1 MTEFEITRIP
11 RYGSKSSYAHFD
23 HRVSFAEAQAKI
35 LDPEYVSHHAFYP
48 LISNEIISVR
58 YRGGKRSCKVRNI
71 AYASHFDHR
80 VYQYYSYLWSDLYN
94 RKAAEG
100 GFNDAAVAYRSSLLS
115 DSAVVASSNI
125 SSAKI
130 AFNYLR
136 NQDSTFVLTGDFE
149 SFFDNL
155 NHAYLMRSLRSL
167 FPNGCLPD
175 DHYQVIK
182 NILHYSCWPFAD
194 LAVRHNLPWP
204 AIEPT
209 RGRMISDAAIELRF
223 KTIRELNKLDVI
235 LPKTEFLAN
244 KRKVI
249 TRPWKRKGVA
259 LGIPQGLAASGVLA
273 NIYMADIDMKVRLAV
288 ERVGGLYLRYCDDFF
303 IAVPKSGFDALVE
316 AINLMAGVDSVK
328 LQPEKTKVFQVDCG
342 GVAQLDFESVRA
354 GEVLS
359 YSGARPAQKVSF
371 LGFDFDGR
379 VVRLRQSTVGRY
391 HRHLNEAAS
400 AIARSNNGEG
410 RHASKKRVSALYQHY
425 SPLGIKGRRLCPSS
439 GAGSSAISRYGNF
452 LSYVARAQKAF
463 PDDPIAPDE
472 AKIYRKIKRL
482 SAR

>member
-1 MTEFEITRIP
+1 MTEFDITRIP

-23 HRVSFAEAQAKI
+23 HRVSFAEARGKI
-35 LDPEYVSHHAFYP
+35 LDPEYISHHASYP
-48 LISNEIISVR
+48 LISNEIVSVR
-58 YRGGKRSCKVRNI
+58 YRGGKCCYKVRNI

-94 RKAAEG
+94 KKAIAE
-100 GFNDAAVAYRSSLLS
+100 GFNDVAVAYRSTLS
-115 DSAVVASSNI
+115 SGVAVKSASNI
-125 SSAKI
+125 SSAKK
-130 AFNYLR
+130 AFDYILER
-136 NQDSTFVLTGDFE
+136 DSVFVLTGDFK

-155 NHAYLMRSLRSL
+155 NHTYLMRSLRSL
-167 FPNGCLPD
+167 FPDGRLPD

-182 NILHYSCWPFAD
+182 NVLRYSCWPIAD
-194 LAVRHNLPWP
+194 LAVRHELPWP
-204 AIEPT
+204 AIDPAREK
-209 RGRMISDAAIELRF
+209 MISDTAIELRF
-223 KTIRELNKLDVI
+223 KSIRELNKLDVI
-235 LPKTEFLAN
+235 LPKAEFLAN
-244 KRKVI
+244 KSIVI
-249 TRPWKRKGVA
+249 TRPWSQDGTA

-273 NIYMADIDMKVRLAV
+273 NIYMADIDRKVSLVV
-288 ERVGGLYLRYCDDFF
+288 ERVGGLYLRYCDDFI

-316 AINLMAGVDSVK
+316 AINLMAVVDSVK
-328 LQPEKTKVFQVDCG
+328 LQPEKTKVFWVDGG
-342 GVAQLDFESVRA
+342 GVAQLDFESACA

-359 YSGARPAQKVSF
+359 YFGAHPARKVSF

-391 HRHLNEAAS
+391 HRHLYEAAS
-400 AIARSNNGEG
+400 AIARSNQGEG

-425 SPLGIKGRRLCPSS
+425 SPLGVKGRALCPSDD
-439 GAGSSAISRYGNF
+439 AGSSAIFRYGNF

-463 PDDPIAPDE
+463 PNDPIAPDE

>member
-1 MTEFEITRIP
+1 MTELEITRSP

-35 LDPEYVSHHAFYP
+35 LDPGYVSHHAFYP

-94 RKAAEG
+94 RKAAEE
-100 GFNDAAVAYRSSLLS
+100 GFSDAAVAYRSSLSS
-115 DSAVVASSNI
+115 DGAVVAASNI
-125 SSAKI
+125 SSAKK
-130 AFNYLR
+130 AFSYLR

-167 FPNGCLPD
+167 FPNGRLPD

-182 NILHYSCWPFAD
+182 NILRYSCWPFAD
-194 LAVRHNLPWP
+194 LADRHNLPWP
-204 AIEPT
+204 AIEPAQ
-209 RGRMISDAAIELRF
+209 GKMISDAAIDLRF

-235 LPKTEFLAN
+235 LPKSEFLAN
-244 KRKVI
+244 KNKVI
-249 TRPWKRKGVA
+249 TRPWKRKGAA

-273 NIYMADIDMKVRLAV
+273 NIYMADIDMKVRLVV
-288 ERVGGLYLRYCDDFF
+288 ERVSGLYLRYCDDF
-303 IAVPKSGFDALVE
+303 IISVPKSGFDALVE
-316 AINLMAGVDSVK
+316 AINPMADVDSVK
-328 LQPEKTKVFQVDCG
+328 LQPEKTKVFRIDCG
-342 GVAQLDFESVRA
+342 RVAQLDFENVCV
-354 GEVLS
+354 GEALS
-359 YSGARPAQKVSF
+359 YSGAHPAQKVSF

-379 VVRLRQSTVGRY
+379 IVRLRQSTVGRY
-391 HRHLNEAAS
+391 SKRLREAAT
-400 AIARSNNGEG
+400 AIARSNQGEG
-410 RHASKKRVSALYQHY
+410 KRASKKRVSALYQHY
-425 SPLGIKGRRLCPSS
+425 SPLGIKGRRLCPS
-439 GAGSSAISRYGNF
+439 GDADPSAFSRYGNF

-463 PDDPIAPDE
+463 PNDPIAPDE
-472 AKIYRKIKRL
+472 AKVYRKIKRL

>member
-23 HRVSFAEAQAKI
+23 HRVSFAEVQANI
-35 LDPEYVSHHAFYP
+35 LDPEYVTHHAFYP

-94 RKAAEG
+94 RKAAEE
-100 GFNDAAVAYRSSLLS
+100 GFNDAAVAYRSSLSS
-115 DSAVVASSNI
+115 DSAVVAASNI
-125 SSAKI
+125 SSAKKAI
-130 AFNYLR
+130 DYLR
-136 NQDSTFVLTGDFE
+136 NQDSAFVLTGDFQ

-204 AIEPT
+204 AIEPAQ
-209 RGRMISDAAIELRF
+209 GKMISDAAIDLRF

-235 LPKTEFLAN
+235 LPKSEFLAN
-244 KRKVI
+244 KNKVI
-249 TRPWKRKGVA
+249 TRPWKRKGAA
-259 LGIPQGLAASGVLA
+259 LGIPQGLAASGALA

-328 LQPEKTKVFQVDCG
+328 LQPEKTKVFRVDCG
-342 GVAQLDFESVRA
+342 GVAQLEFVGVCA
-354 GEVLS
+354 GEALS
-359 YSGARPAQKVSF
+359 YSGAHPAQKVSF

-400 AIARSNNGEG
+400 AIARSNMGEG

-425 SPLGIKGRRLCPSS
+425 SPLGIKRRRLCPSS

-463 PDDPIAPDE
+463 PNDPIAPDE
-472 AKIYRKIKRL
+472 AKVYRKIKRL